1 MKEIEEIL
9 KELTESERKYVAL
22 IDTEGNVTNLDGV
35 IIFKKDKKTW
45 EEKVENQLTVNNY
58 AIMELD
64 DRVSF
69 LEKTLVK
76 KEEEMDK
83 VRVTLEELNN
93 RLLLVEILGEA
104 DE

>member
-9 KELTESERKYVAL
+9 KVLTESERKYVAL

-93 RLLLVEILGEA
+93 RLLLVEILGEVDA
-104 DE
+104 

>member
-69 LEKTLVK
+69 LEKTLAK

-93 RLLLVEILGEA
+93 RLLLVEILGEV